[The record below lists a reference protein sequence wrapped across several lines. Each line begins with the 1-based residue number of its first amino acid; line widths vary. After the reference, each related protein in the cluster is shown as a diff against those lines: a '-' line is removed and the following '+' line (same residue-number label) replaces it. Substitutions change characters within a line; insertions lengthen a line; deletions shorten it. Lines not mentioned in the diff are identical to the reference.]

1 MKMTL
6 ITNSKR
12 ELVGSVQGSCTTHR
26 VAVADKD
33 GQALLSVGLIPGPDQ
48 KLIEVEVPD
57 ELAKCEATDLHEHLE
72 QHLAK
77 RK

>member
-1 MKMTL
+1 MKMTI
-6 ITNSKR
+6 ITNAKR

-26 VAVADKD
+26 VAVSDKD
-33 GQALLSVGLIPGPDQ
+33 GQTLLSVGLMPGPDQ

-57 ELAKCEATDLHEHLE
+57 DLARCEATELHQHLE
-72 QHLAK
+72 QHLGR